1 MEVLTGRKLISQ
13 QLQVGAVLLHELL
26 GLRAEEE
33 IFLAEESL
41 EDLTALSVT
50 FEMLYSGIDAD
61 RAIEIS
67 GDLGVALHLAEP
79 MEFWLILTDRY
90 SEEKPLSSCRQ
101 EVLDSLRSEKMEV
114 ERKDVP
120 EDKFLEALVEYF
132 ARALSGELLCESCG
146 VKEGP
151 LYVED
156 RIIRLESFLKEN
168 MPQGRK
174 VLEIGCG
181 SGMGTQALLRIGLD
195 PWSMDRDRCDLC
207 QGLKGGFLKAERSF
221 VLDARLLG
229 NLFPQKSFDAV
240 LGFMVGMID
249 DVNWST
255 WKEILRTSS
264 SLARGSVLYTL
275 YTRKEA
281 EVVAKA
287 HQEWGWQGKI
297 IDNRDSK
304 GIYDQWAYAAN
315 RVS

>member
-1 MEVLTGRKLISQ
+1 
-13 QLQVGAVLLHELL
+13 LLHKLL

-41 EDLTALSVT
+41 EDLIALSVT
-50 FEMLYSGIDAD
+50 FEMLSSGIDAD

-67 GDLGVALHLAEP
+67 GDLGVAFHLAEP
-79 MEFWLILTDRY
+79 MEFWLLLTDRY
-90 SEEKPLSSCRQ
+90 SEEKPISSCRQ
-101 EVLDSLRSEKMEV
+101 EILDGLRSENIGGK
-114 ERKDVP
+114 RKEVP

-132 ARALSGELLCESCG
+132 AGALSGELLCESCS

-168 MPQGRK
+168 MPRGRT

-181 SGMGTQALLRIGLD
+181 SGMSTQALLGLGLD
-195 PWSMDRDRCDLC
+195 PWSMDRDKCDLC

-229 NLFPQKSFDAV
+229 SLFPQKSFDAV

-264 SLARGSVLYTL
+264 SLARDSVLYTL

-287 HQEWGWQGKI
+287 HHEWGWQGKI
-297 IDNRDSK
+297 IDNRDRK
-304 GIYDQWAYAAN
+304 GIYDQWAYVAN